1 MYGQGKDEEVT
12 HSRTDGGSD
21 MYFSGAAILE
31 IYKRVMFRDDCE
43 EGKIETMARN
53 ESLSNGRPTWIVC
66 GFDIFC
72 LRVRDFFL
80 EWKEWSH
87 M

>member
-1 MYGQGKDEEVT
+1 MDLTCILVEPPS
-12 HSRTDGGSD
+12 SR
-21 MYFSGAAILE
+21 

-43 EGKIETMARN
+43 AGKIETMARN

-66 GFDIFC
+66 GFDIFS